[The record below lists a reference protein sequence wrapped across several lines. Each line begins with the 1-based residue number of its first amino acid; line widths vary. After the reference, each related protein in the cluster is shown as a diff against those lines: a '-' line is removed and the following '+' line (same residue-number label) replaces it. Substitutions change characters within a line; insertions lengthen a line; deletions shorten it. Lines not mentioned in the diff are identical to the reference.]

1 MAGLRSYREL
11 EVWQRAIE
19 LVEAVYVVSAGFPK
33 EERFGLTA
41 QMRRAAVSVPSNIA
55 EGHARSSTRDYLRFL
70 SISLGSLAELDTQ
83 MLIARR
89 LRFAEEGT
97 IGPLEQESDRLG
109 RMLRNL
115 IRSLKQKLD

>member
-19 LVEAVYVVSAGFPK
+19 LVEAVYAVSAEFPK
-33 EERFGLTA
+33 EERFGLTV

-70 SISLGSLAELDTQ
+70 AIALGSLAELDTQ

-89 LRFAEEGT
+89 LRFAEEDT